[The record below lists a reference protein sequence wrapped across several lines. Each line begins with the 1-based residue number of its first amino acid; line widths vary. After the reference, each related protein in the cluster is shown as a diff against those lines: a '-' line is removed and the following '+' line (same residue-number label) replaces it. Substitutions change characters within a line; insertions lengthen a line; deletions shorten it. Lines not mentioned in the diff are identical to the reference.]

1 MTGKLS
7 EIILVPAYLRV
18 GQLSLVP
25 CGADQP
31 GEGSGTSSG
40 TRLGLSFDHS
50 MANSSDST
58 GLSLIGAVAKLLKAG
73 NAAEVTVS
81 AVASVLREGI
91 GARRVTIWFRESHAT
106 TFCRVTAGDGQEA
119 PLREQPEVPERDADA
134 DRIHLVHEG
143 EWLGVMDAVG
153 ADRGRPDVAQVL
165 QITGDLLAPFLGTLE
180 LSEDLAYEVAMRSHE
195 IEEQRRFTT
204 LVIDSLPVGLYVV
217 DRAYRIQ
224 IWNRKREMGTQGLKR
239 DEVVGRPI
247 FDVLTR
253 QPPDELQNEFDQVF
267 ATGEIQQIELEVGA
281 GDERRSFRISKI
293 PMRLDGDEITHVI
306 TIGEDVTLW
315 HSVQQQILQSEKL
328 AAIGQLAA
336 GIMHEINNPLAT
348 ISACVAAL
356 ENSVSDASPSIRS
369 GAREYLEIIDK
380 EVQRCTNIVDGLL
393 DFSRPKGK
401 AKSQVRVG
409 ALLEDT
415 LFLLKHHKGFR
426 KLDVRLDLDPTL
438 PDIHANAEQLI
449 QAFMAIMLNAVDAME
464 NGGELRV
471 RNGRNPHRE
480 DEILIEFQDSG
491 VGIPRS
497 ELVKIFEPFYTTKPQ
512 GRGTGLGLSICYG
525 IVEQHGG
532 RIEAESMPGRGSTFR
547 VFLPVSAE

>member
-1 MTGKLS
+1 MTTPS
-7 EIILVPAYLRV
+7 AP
-18 GQLSLVP
+18 
-25 CGADQP
+25 
-31 GEGSGTSSG
+31 
-40 TRLGLSFDHS
+40 
-50 MANSSDST
+50 T
-58 GLSLIGAVAKLLKAG
+58 GLHLIGTVARLLKAG
-73 NAAEVTVS
+73 NAAESTVS
-81 AVASVLREGI
+81 AVASVLRDGV
-91 GARRVTIWFRESHAT
+91 GASRITVWFREAHAT
-106 TFCRVTAGDGQEA
+106 TFCRISAGRESDE
-119 PLREQPEVPERDADA
+119 PLREQAEVPERETGSE
-134 DRIHLVHEG
+134 RIHLVHEG
-143 EWLGVMDAVG
+143 EWLGVLDCL
-153 ADRGRPDVAQVL
+153 RPGEPDPEALQVL
-165 QITGDLLAPFLGTLE
+165 HITSDLLAPFLGTLE

-217 DRAYRIQ
+217 DRQYRIQ

-253 QPPDELQNEFDQVF
+253 QHPDELRSEFDQVF
-267 ATGEIQQIELEVGA
+267 ETGEIQQIELEVGG

-356 ENSVSDASPSIRS
+356 ENSVADAPAAIRS
-369 GAREYLEIIDK
+369 GASEYLEIIDK

-401 AKSQVRVG
+401 AKRLVRVG

-426 KLDVRLDLDPTL
+426 KLDVRLDIDPTL
-438 PDIHANAEQLI
+438 PDVFANAEQLI
-449 QAFMAIMLNAVDAME
+449 QAFMAIMLNAIDAME

-471 RNGRNPHRE
+471 KNGRNPHRQ
-480 DEILIEFQDSG
+480 DEIVIEFHDSG

-532 RIEAESMPGRGSTFR
+532 RIEAESAPGRGSTFR
-547 VFLPVSAE
+547 VFLPISSEQ

>member
-1 MTGKLS
+1 MTN
-7 EIILVPAYLRV
+7 PTA
-18 GQLSLVP
+18 P
-25 CGADQP
+25 
-31 GEGSGTSSG
+31 
-40 TRLGLSFDHS
+40 
-50 MANSSDST
+50 T
-58 GLSLIGAVAKLLKAG
+58 GLHLIGTVARLEQPG
-73 NAAEVTVS
+73 NAAEVSVS
-81 AVASVLREGI
+81 AVASVLKEGI
-91 GARRVTIWFRESHAT
+91 GASRITIWFREAHAT
-106 TFCRVTAGDGQEA
+106 TFCRVTAGGDSDE
-119 PLREQPEVPERDADA
+119 PLREQPEVPDREPDT

-143 EWLGVMDAVG
+143 EWLGVMDAVLPGPAG
-153 ADRGRPDVAQVL
+153 ADALQVL

-217 DRAYRIQ
+217 DRHYRIQ

-253 QPPDELQNEFDQVF
+253 QSPDELRDEFDQVF
-267 ATGEIQQIELEVGA
+267 ETGEIQQIELEVGS
-281 GDERRSFRISKI
+281 GDERRSYRISKI

-315 HSVQQQILQSEKL
+315 HTVQQQILQSEKL

-348 ISACVAAL
+348 IGACVAAL
-356 ENSVSDASPSIRS
+356 ENSVSDAPPAVRA
-369 GAREYLEIIDK
+369 GTREYLEIIDK

-401 AKSQVRVG
+401 TKQVVRVG

-426 KLDVRLDLDPTL
+426 KLEVRLEIDPTL
-438 PDIHANAEQLI
+438 PDVFANAEQLI
-449 QAFMAIMLNAVDAME
+449 QAFMAIMLNAIDAME

-471 RNGRNPHRE
+471 RNGRNSHRE
-480 DEILIEFQDSG
+480 DEVVIEFQDSG
-491 VGIPRS
+491 VGMPRS

-532 RIEAESMPGRGSTFR
+532 RIEVESVPGRGSTFR

>member
-1 MTGKLS
+1 MLDA
-7 EIILVPAYLRV
+7 IR
-18 GQLSLVP
+18 
-25 CGADQP
+25 
-31 GEGSGTSSG
+31 
-40 TRLGLSFDHS
+40 
-50 MANSSDST
+50 
-58 GLSLIGAVAKLLKAG
+58 
-73 NAAEVTVS
+73 
-81 AVASVLREGI
+81 REPH
-91 GARRVTIWFRESHAT
+91 T
-106 TFCRVTAGDGQEA
+106 
-119 PLREQPEVPERDADA
+119 
-134 DRIHLVHEG
+134 
-143 EWLGVMDAVG
+143 
-153 ADRGRPDVAQVL
+153 PDDLQVL
-165 QITGDLLAPFLGTLE
+165 TVTGDLLAPFLGTLE

-217 DRAYRIQ
+217 DRGYRIQ

-239 DEVVGRPI
+239 DEVVGRPV

-253 QPPDELQNEFDQVF
+253 QPPEELRAEFEQVF
-267 ATGEIQQIELEVGA
+267 ETGEIQQIELEVGE
-281 GDERRSFRISKI
+281 GDDRRSYRISKI

-315 HSVQQQILQSEKL
+315 HTVQQQILQSEKL

-356 ENSVSDASPSIRS
+356 ENSVADAAAPVRA
-369 GAREYLEIIDK
+369 GAQEYLDIIDK

-401 AKSQVRVG
+401 AKRKIRIGS
-409 ALLEDT
+409 LLEDA

-426 KLDVRLDLDPTL
+426 KLEVRLEVDPAL
-438 PDIHANAEQLI
+438 PDVFANAEQLI

-464 NGGELRV
+464 DGGELQV
-471 RNGRNPHRE
+471 RNARNPHRE
-480 DEILIEFQDSG
+480 DEIVIEFQDSG
-491 VGIPRS
+491 MGIPRA
-497 ELVKIFEPFYTTKPQ
+497 ELSKIFEPFYTTKPQ

-532 RIEAESMPGRGSTFR
+532 RLEAESQPGRGSTFR
-547 VFLPVSAE
+547 MFLPIGE

>member
-1 MTGKLS
+1 MTNPS
-7 EIILVPAYLRV
+7 AP
-18 GQLSLVP
+18 
-25 CGADQP
+25 
-31 GEGSGTSSG
+31 
-40 TRLGLSFDHS
+40 
-50 MANSSDST
+50 T
-58 GLSLIGAVAKLLKAG
+58 GLHLIATVARLLKAG
-73 NAAEVTVS
+73 NAAEITVS
-81 AVASVLREGI
+81 AVASVLKDGI
-91 GARRVTIWFRESHAT
+91 GANRVTIWFREAHAT
-106 TFCRVTAGDGQEA
+106 TFCRITAGGDTET
-119 PLREQPEVPERDADA
+119 PLREQPEVPERGPET

-143 EWLGVMDAVG
+143 EWLGVMDCVRPG
-153 ADRGRPDVAQVL
+153 PADPEALQVL

-217 DRAYRIQ
+217 DRHYRIQ

-253 QPPDELQNEFDQVF
+253 QPPEELRGEFDQVF
-267 ATGEIQQIELEVGA
+267 ETGEIQQIELEVGT
-281 GDERRSFRISKI
+281 GDERRSYRISKI
-293 PMRLDGDEITHVI
+293 PMRLDGDDITHVI

-315 HSVQQQILQSEKL
+315 HTVQQQILQSEKL

-356 ENSVSDASPSIRS
+356 ENAVSDAPGAIRS
-369 GAREYLEIIDK
+369 GASEYLEIIDK

-401 AKSQVRVG
+401 AKRVVRVG

-426 KLDVRLDLDPTL
+426 KLDVRLDIDPTL
-438 PDIHANAEQLI
+438 PDVFANAEQLI
-449 QAFMAIMLNAVDAME
+449 QAFMAIMLNAIDAME
-464 NGGELRV
+464 NGGELKV
-471 RNGRNPHRE
+471 KNGRNPHRE
-480 DEILIEFQDSG
+480 DEVVVEFQDSG

-525 IVEQHGG
+525 IIEQHGG
-532 RIEAESMPGRGSTFR
+532 RVEAESMPGRGSTFR
-547 VFLPVSAE
+547 VFLPVSADQ

>member
-1 MTGKLS
+1 
-7 EIILVPAYLRV
+7 
-18 GQLSLVP
+18 
-25 CGADQP
+25 
-31 GEGSGTSSG
+31 
-40 TRLGLSFDHS
+40 
-50 MANSSDST
+50 
-58 GLSLIGAVAKLLKAG
+58 
-73 NAAEVTVS
+73 
-81 AVASVLREGI
+81 
-91 GARRVTIWFRESHAT
+91 
-106 TFCRVTAGDGQEA
+106 
-119 PLREQPEVPERDADA
+119 
-134 DRIHLVHEG
+134 
-143 EWLGVMDAVG
+143 
-153 ADRGRPDVAQVL
+153 
-165 QITGDLLAPFLGTLE
+165 
-180 LSEDLAYEVAMRSHE
+180 
-195 IEEQRRFTT
+195 
-204 LVIDSLPVGLYVV
+204 LYVV

-253 QPPDELQNEFDQVF
+253 QPSEELQSEFDQVF
-267 ATGEIQQIELEVGA
+267 ATGEIQQIELEVGSA
-281 GDERRSFRISKI
+281 DDRRSFRISKI

-356 ENSVSDASPSIRS
+356 ENSVAEAPLSIRS
-369 GAREYLEIIDK
+369 GAQEYLDIIDK

-401 AKSQVRVG
+401 AKGQVRVG

-438 PDIHANAEQLI
+438 PDIHGNAEQLI

-471 RNGRNPHRE
+471 RNGRNPYRE
-480 DEILIEFQDSG
+480 DEVVIEFQDSG

>member
-1 MTGKLS
+1 MTN
-7 EIILVPAYLRV
+7 PT
-18 GQLSLVP
+18 P
-25 CGADQP
+25 P
-31 GEGSGTSSG
+31 
-40 TRLGLSFDHS
+40 
-50 MANSSDST
+50 T

-81 AVASVLREGI
+81 GVAEVLRAGVQAERI
-91 GARRVTIWFRESHAT
+91 TIWFRESHAT
-106 TFCRVTAGDGQEA
+106 TFCRITAGVGSEP
-119 PLREQPEVPERDADA
+119 PLREQSAVPERAA
-134 DRIHLVHEG
+134 GTDRIHLVHEG
-143 EWLGVMDAVG
+143 EWLGVMDAARPGPGG
-153 ADRGRPDVAQVL
+153 AEDLQVL
-165 QITGDLLAPFLGTLE
+165 QIIGDLLAPFLGTLE
-180 LSEDLAYEVAMRSHE
+180 LSEDLAYEVAIRSHE

-224 IWNRKREMGTQGLKR
+224 MWNRKREMGTQGLKR

-253 QPPDELQNEFDQVF
+253 QHPDELRHEFDQVF
-267 ATGEIQQIELEVGA
+267 ETGEIQQIELEVGG

-356 ENSVSDASPSIRS
+356 ENSLSDGPPAVRA
-369 GAREYLEIIDK
+369 GAQEYLEIIDK
-380 EVQRCTNIVDGLL
+380 EVHRCTNVVDGLL

-401 AKSQVRVG
+401 AKRQVRIA

-426 KLDVRLDLDPTL
+426 KLDVRLDVDPTL
-438 PDIHANAEQLI
+438 PDVYANAEQLI

-464 NGGELRV
+464 NGGELLLKNV
-471 RNGRNPHRE
+471 RNSHRA
-480 DEILIEFQDSG
+480 DEIVVEFQDSG

-532 RIEAESMPGRGSTFR
+532 RIEAESQPGRGSTFR
-547 VFLPVSAE
+547 VFLPITVP

>member
-1 MTGKLS
+1 MTQSKA
-7 EIILVPAYLRV
+7 P
-18 GQLSLVP
+18 
-25 CGADQP
+25 
-31 GEGSGTSSG
+31 
-40 TRLGLSFDHS
+40 
-50 MANSSDST
+50 T
-58 GLSLIGAVAKLLKAG
+58 GLDLIGAVAKLLKAG
-73 NAAEVTVS
+73 NAAEITVS
-81 AVASVLREGI
+81 AAAAVLRDGVQAE
-91 GARRVTIWFRESHAT
+91 RVTIWFREAHAT
-106 TFCRVTAGDGQEA
+106 TFCRVTAAGGSED
-119 PLREQPEVPERDADA
+119 PLREQPQVPEREPGV

-143 EWLGVMDAVG
+143 EWLGVMDAERRGVG
-153 ADRGRPDVAQVL
+153 GAEDLQVL
-165 QITGDLLAPFLGTLE
+165 HITGDLLAPFLGTLE

-253 QPPDELQNEFDQVF
+253 QAPEELRVEFDQVF
-267 ATGEIQQIELEVGA
+267 ETGEIQQIELEVGT
-281 GDERRSFRISKI
+281 GDERRSYRISKI

-315 HSVQQQILQSEKL
+315 HTVQQQILQSEKL

-356 ENSVSDASPSIRS
+356 ENSLSDGPATVRA
-369 GAREYLEIIDK
+369 GAQEYLEIIDK

-401 AKSQVRVG
+401 AKRQVRVA

-426 KLDVRLDLDPTL
+426 KLDVRLDVDPVL
-438 PDIHANAEQLI
+438 PDIYANAEQLI

-471 RNGRNPHRE
+471 RNSRNPHRE
-480 DEILIEFQDSG
+480 DEVVIEFQDSG
-491 VGIPRS
+491 VGIPRA

-525 IVEQHGG
+525 IIEQHGG

-547 VFLPVSAE
+547 VFLPINTQA

>member
-1 MTGKLS
+1 MTNPTG
-7 EIILVPAYLRV
+7 P
-18 GQLSLVP
+18 
-25 CGADQP
+25 
-31 GEGSGTSSG
+31 
-40 TRLGLSFDHS
+40 
-50 MANSSDST
+50 T
-58 GLSLIGAVAKLLKAG
+58 GLALIGTVAKLLKAG
-73 NAAEVTVS
+73 NAAEITVS
-81 AVASVLREGI
+81 AVAAVLREGI
-91 GARRVTIWFRESHAT
+91 GASLITIWFRESHAT
-106 TFCRVTAGDGQEA
+106 TFCRVVAGEGTEE
-119 PLREQPEVPERDADA
+119 PLREQGEVPERAMGA

-143 EWLGVMDAVG
+143 EWLGVMDAVRAEPG
-153 ADRGRPDVAQVL
+153 GGEDLQVL

-253 QPPDELQNEFDQVF
+253 QPSEDLRSEFDSVF
-267 ATGEIQQIELEVGA
+267 ATGEIQQIELEVGS

-315 HSVQQQILQSEKL
+315 HTVQQQILQSEKL

-356 ENSVSDASPSIRS
+356 ENSVSDAPAPIRS
-369 GAREYLEIIDK
+369 GAKEYLEIIDK

-401 AKSQVRVG
+401 AKRQVRVG

-426 KLDVRLDLDPTL
+426 KLDVRLDIDPTL
-438 PDIHANAEQLI
+438 PDVYANAEQLI
-449 QAFMAIMLNAVDAME
+449 QAFMAILLNAVDAME

-471 RNGRNPHRE
+471 KNVRNSHRE
-480 DEILIEFQDSG
+480 DEVVVEFQDSG

-525 IVEQHGG
+525 IIEQHGG
-532 RIEAESMPGRGSTFR
+532 RIEAESAPGRGSIFR
-547 VFLPVSAE
+547 VFLPVNEAPSS

>member
-1 MTGKLS
+1 MTT
-7 EIILVPAYLRV
+7 PTA
-18 GQLSLVP
+18 P
-25 CGADQP
+25 
-31 GEGSGTSSG
+31 
-40 TRLGLSFDHS
+40 
-50 MANSSDST
+50 T
-58 GLSLIGAVAKLLKAG
+58 GLSLIGTVAKLLKAG

-81 AVASVLREGI
+81 AVATVLREGV
-91 GARRVTIWFRESHAT
+91 GASRVTIWFREAHAT
-106 TFCRVTAGDGQEA
+106 TFCRITAGDPPEP
-119 PLREQPEVPERDADA
+119 PLRAQGEVPEREPGA

-143 EWLGVMDAVG
+143 EWLGVMDAVRPGKGG
-153 ADRGRPDVAQVL
+153 AEALQVL

-253 QPPDELQNEFDQVF
+253 QSPDELKSEFDQVF
-267 ATGEIQQIELEVGA
+267 ETGGIQQIELEVGS

-356 ENSVSDASPSIRS
+356 ENSVSDAPASIRE

-449 QAFMAIMLNAVDAME
+449 QAFMAILLNAVDAME

-471 RNGRNPHRE
+471 RNGRNFHRE
-480 DEILIEFQDSG
+480 DEIMIEFQDSG

-532 RIEAESMPGRGSTFR
+532 RIEAESIPGRGSTFR
-547 VFLPVSAE
+547 VFLPVSPE

>member
-1 MTGKLS
+1 MT
-7 EIILVPAYLRV
+7 
-18 GQLSLVP
+18 
-25 CGADQP
+25 
-31 GEGSGTSSG
+31 
-40 TRLGLSFDHS
+40 
-50 MANSSDST
+50 NSPDST

-73 NAAEVTVS
+73 NAAELTVS
-81 AVASVLREGI
+81 AVASVLKEGI
-91 GARRVTIWFRESHAT
+91 GATRVTIWFRESHAT
-106 TFCRVTAGDGQEA
+106 TFCRVMAGEEPES
-119 PLREQPEVPERDADA
+119 PLREQPEVPERAVGV
-134 DRIHLVHEG
+134 DRIQLVHEG
-143 EWLGVMDAVG
+143 EWLGVMDVE
-153 ADRGRPDVAQVL
+153 RSGREGTEAIQVL
-165 QITGDLLAPFLGTLE
+165 HITADLLAPFLGTLE

-239 DEVVGRPI
+239 DDVVGRPI

-253 QPPDELQNEFDQVF
+253 QPSEELQSEFDQVF
-267 ATGEIQQIELEVGA
+267 ATGEIQQIELEVGSA
-281 GDERRSFRISKI
+281 DERRSFRISKI

-356 ENSVSDASPSIRS
+356 ENSVAEAPLSIRS
-369 GAREYLEIIDK
+369 GAQEYLDIIDK

-401 AKSQVRVG
+401 AKGQVRVG

-438 PDIHANAEQLI
+438 PDIHGNAEQLI

-471 RNGRNPHRE
+471 RNGRNPYRE
-480 DEILIEFQDSG
+480 DEVVIEFQDSG

-497 ELVKIFEPFYTTKPQ
+497 SLVKIFEPFYTTKPQ

>member
-1 MTGKLS
+1 MTN
-7 EIILVPAYLRV
+7 PTA
-18 GQLSLVP
+18 P
-25 CGADQP
+25 
-31 GEGSGTSSG
+31 
-40 TRLGLSFDHS
+40 
-50 MANSSDST
+50 T
-58 GLSLIGAVAKLLKAG
+58 GLSLIGTVAKLLKAG
-73 NAAEVTVS
+73 NAAEITVS
-81 AVASVLREGI
+81 AVASVLREGVQATRI
-91 GARRVTIWFRESHAT
+91 TIWFREAHAT
-106 TFCRVTAGDGQEA
+106 TFCRVTAGDGTEE
-119 PLREQPEVPERDADA
+119 PLRDQAEVPEREPGS

-143 EWLGVMDAVG
+143 EWLGVMDAV
-153 ADRGRPDVAQVL
+153 RPGPGGGEDLQVL
-165 QITGDLLAPFLGTLE
+165 HITGDLLAPFLGTLE

-253 QPPDELQNEFDQVF
+253 QQPDGLREEFDQVF
-267 ATGEIQQIELEVGA
+267 ETGEIQQIELEVGA
-281 GDERRSFRISKI
+281 GDERRSYRISKI

-315 HSVQQQILQSEKL
+315 HTVQQQILQSEKL

-356 ENSVSDASPSIRS
+356 ENWVADAPASIRA
-369 GAREYLEIIDK
+369 GAQEYLEIIDK

-401 AKSQVRVG
+401 AKRQVRVG

-426 KLDVRLDLDPTL
+426 KLDVRLDIDPTL
-438 PDIHANAEQLI
+438 PDIYANAEQLI

-464 NGGELRV
+464 NGGMLRV
-471 RNGRNPHRE
+471 KNAWNPHRP
-480 DEILIEFQDSG
+480 DEVVIEFQDTG
-491 VGIPRS
+491 AGIPRS

-532 RIEAESMPGRGSTFR
+532 RIEAESLPGRGSTFR
-547 VFLPVSAE
+547 VFLPVTAQ